1 MMIATRSASRII
13 HALMPYICT
22 MYTGRELRVQVDRRE
37 VQVSGRRVGYAV
49 AGVGEPVVLVHGLSG
64 STRWWRPV
72 LPRLAD
78 HYRVYLL
85 DLPGFG
91 AMARRE
97 RFSLSTAASWLS
109 AWLETVG
116 LEQTHLI
123 GHSMGGYVSI
133 MVAATA
139 PRSVQNLVL
148 VDAAGVP
155 VGRSL
160 AGYVLPLTRATRY
173 MSPGFIPVLASDA
186 LRAGPLTLLRAARA
200 LVREDVR
207 RHLASIIA
215 PTLIIWGGRDTLV
228 PLSAGELLR
237 REIPDSRLVVLEGAG
252 HVPMYDRPDE
262 FSRVVLCFLRG
273 EPVGR

>member
-1 MMIATRSASRII
+1 
-13 HALMPYICT
+13 

>member
-1 MMIATRSASRII
+1 MIATRSASRII